1 MDLTKTIFIMENS
14 ILSIKGVR
22 VLSKKGQKAIKGAA
36 TVDVSVCG
44 CSCSGSVTGPA
55 YCRAYV
61 YCPQIYT
68 CEETF

>member
-1 MDLTKTIFIMENS
+1 MQNS
-14 ILSIKGVR
+14 ILSIEGVQ

-36 TVDVSVCG
+36 SEDPSLCG

-55 YCRAYV
+55 YCRKYV